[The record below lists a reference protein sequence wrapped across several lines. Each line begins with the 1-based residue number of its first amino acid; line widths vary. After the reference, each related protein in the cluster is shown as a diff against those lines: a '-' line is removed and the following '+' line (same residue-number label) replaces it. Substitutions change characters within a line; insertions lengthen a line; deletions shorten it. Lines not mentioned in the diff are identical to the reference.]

1 MRPLFFTLSLMLV
14 MLLIGC
20 AKPWTNPDIPNA
32 KQAEYRFDKDST
44 DCGIVASGQYPLSKD
59 KQLPI
64 YEKCMEDK
72 GWVQHHNSERF
83 FQKN

>member
-1 MRPLFFTLSLMLV
+1 MRPFFFTLSLMLV

-44 DCGIVASGQYPLSKD
+44 DRKSV
-59 KQLPI
+59 
-64 YEKCMEDK
+64 
-72 GWVQHHNSERF
+72 V
-83 FQKN
+83 